1 VAPRRRAPRRA
12 SAAPAPPPPREF
24 QQARARRSYE
34 KLLGAAGDLFAERGF
49 HATQTPDIAERAGMS
64 VGGLYRYFRDKRQI
78 FIELIHR
85 ILETNRILQ
94 DESAETLARALESG
108 ETDLRSAVD
117 EIVDFVWRQHEQIPG
132 RLLQTFAAMR
142 HQDRELAGLM
152 EQYDRYER
160 AALAKMLGRITPR
173 EWIPSPLAAVKLL
186 DIALPALAGWAA
198 LHPGAESRGVKEAT
212 AQMLSRYL
220 VPPEAG

>member
-1 VAPRRRAPRRA
+1 
-12 SAAPAPPPPREF
+12 
-24 QQARARRSYE
+24 
-34 KLLGAAGDLFAERGF
+34 
-49 HATQTPDIAERAGMS
+49 MS